1 MVSHHM
7 LSKEEFS
14 YISSQKSQNSNSS
27 QHRKRIAEK
36 VEKIFKT
43 LRIIQD
49 SKNLT
54 QEYKDE
60 LFNPTEISHFINS
73 LTEHNPDNTNAQE
86 INKQEIILDLIQ
98 KIFAYYQS
106 RYKNQPILIKEIMKF
121 SQLASDIKETAENER
136 SEDEASIMYRT
147 RGKMPNP
154 PLLMPEQDNWTA
166 LCIFCL
172 QYSAIGTKHEAI
184 KHIRHTKNCTWHKEW
199 KRFAKTDKVRVI
211 EQYIKLIPPK
221 NS

>member
-14 YISSQKSQNSNSS
+14 YISSQKPQNSNSS

>member
-1 MVSHHM
+1 M

-14 YISSQKSQNSNSS
+14 YISSQKPQNSNSS

>member
-98 KIFAYYQS
+98 KVFAYYQS

-121 SQLASDIKETAENER
+121 SQLASDIKETAENEKR
-136 SEDEASIMYRT
+136 EDEASIMYRT

-154 PLLMPEQDNWTA
+154 PILMPEQDNWTA

>member
-14 YISSQKSQNSNSS
+14 YISSQKPQNSNSS

-121 SQLASDIKETAENER
+121 SQLASDIKETAENEKR
-136 SEDEASIMYRT
+136 EDEASIMYRT